1 MTAPSASAAVADG
14 NARHW
19 RFLLLFALANAGGTI
34 GYLPLFTVFLPMKV
48 EAVAGA
54 ERLNLFTLVAMVGT
68 LAAIAAN
75 LGFGWLSDRSAARG
89 TGRRRWLLIGVIGLA
104 IAYALFAQAQS
115 PLGVL
120 LSVVAVQCA
129 ANAVLAP
136 LMALMADEIPDGQ
149 KGFTG
154 GLLALANP
162 IGAATAW
169 ALVKLPGLGEMAR
182 LELLSLGIALL
193 VAPLAFSAAR
203 RLPVQAAALPR
214 AQARRNLAAAWIAR
228 LLLQSAGNG
237 LTLYLYYY
245 FADLPPR
252 QSALDAADF
261 VGRTLVLAYLL
272 PLPCTLLLG
281 RLSDRIGRRKP
292 FLLAAAAVTASGLA
306 VMALAASRPVAVAG
320 FLVYGVGA
328 QLFMALHGAFWM
340 QELPSERHRGRDLGI
355 LNLTNTLPA
364 LIGTA
369 IAWLAATPGSFAP
382 LLFLLAA
389 LTLAGGLVMLVVREP
404 AAPADQG

>member
-1 MTAPSASAAVADG
+1 MSAASAHTPADAS
-14 NARHW
+14 ARRG

-48 EAVAGA
+48 EAVAGPD
-54 ERLNLFTLVAMVGT
+54 RLNLFTLIAFVGT

-75 LGFGWLSDRSAARG
+75 LGFGWLSDRSVARG
-89 TGRRRWLLIGVIGLA
+89 GGRRGWLLLGIAGLA
-104 IAYALFAQAQS
+104 LAYAMFARAAS
-115 PLGVL
+115 PLTVL
-120 LSVVAVQCA
+120 IAVVAVQCA

-136 LMALMADEIPDGQ
+136 LMALMADEIPDAQ

-169 ALVKLPGLGEMAR
+169 ALVQLPGVAEPGRLG
-182 LELLSLGIALL
+182 LLSLAIVLL
-193 VAPLAFSAAR
+193 VAPLAVSRAR
-203 RLPVQAAALPR
+203 RLPTPAAALPR
-214 AQARRNLAAAWIAR
+214 AQARRNLAAAWLAR

-252 QSALDAADF
+252 DTAIGTADF

-281 RLSDRIGRRKP
+281 RVSDRIGRRKP
-292 FLLAAAAVTASGLA
+292 FLLGAAIVTAGGLA
-306 VMALAASRPVAVAG
+306 VMGLAATRPVAVAG

-340 QELPSERHRGRDLGI
+340 QELPSARHRGRDLGI
-355 LNLTNTLPA
+355 LNLTNTVPA
-364 LIGTA
+364 LVGTA
-369 IAWLAATPGSFAP
+369 IAWLATTPGSFAP
-382 LLFLLAA
+382 LLFLLSG
-389 LTLAGGLVMLVVREP
+389 LTLAGGVAMLVVREP
-404 AAPADQG
+404 AADDQG

>member
-1 MTAPSASAAVADG
+1 MHAPTPSLSAQGA
-14 NARHW
+14 ARHW

-34 GYLPLFTVFLPMKV
+34 GYLPLFTVFLPIKV
-48 EAVAGA
+48 EAIAGA
-54 ERLNLFTLVAMVGT
+54 GRLNLFTLVAAIGT
-68 LAAIAAN
+68 VAAIAAN
-75 LGFGWLSDRSAARG
+75 IGFGWLSDRSLARG
-89 TGRRRWLLIGVIGLA
+89 KGRRGWLLLGTPGLA
-104 IAYALFAQAQS
+104 LAYALFARAKS
-115 PLGVL
+115 PAEVTLA
-120 LSVVAVQCA
+120 VVAVQCA

-136 LMALMADEIPDGQ
+136 LLALMADEIPDAQ

-169 ALVKLPGLGEMAR
+169 ALVQLPGATETLRLG
-182 LELLSLGIALL
+182 LLSLGIALL

-203 RLPVQAAALPR
+203 RLPPQPAPLPR
-214 AQARRNLAAAWIAR
+214 VQARRNLAAAWVAR

-252 QSALDAADF
+252 QTAAAAADF

-292 FLLAAAAVTASGLA
+292 FLLASAAVTAGGLLVMGLA
-306 VMALAASRPVAVAG
+306 DTRTIAVAG
-320 FLVYGVGA
+320 FLIYGVGA

-364 LIGTA
+364 LVGTA
-369 IAWLAATPGSFAP
+369 IAWVAATPGSFAP
-382 LLFLLAA
+382 LLFLLSG
-389 LTLAGGLVMLVVREP
+389 LTLAGGLVMLAVREP
-404 AAPADQG
+404 AQG

>member
-1 MTAPSASAAVADG
+1 MTVPRPFTPADTS
-14 NARHW
+14 ARHW

-48 EAVAGA
+48 EAVAGVD
-54 ERLNLFTLVAMVGT
+54 RLNLFTLVALIGT
-68 LAAIAAN
+68 LAAIGAN
-75 LGFGWLSDRSAARG
+75 LGFGWLSDRSVARG
-89 TGRRRWLLIGVIGLA
+89 HGRRRWLLLGIVGLA
-104 IAYALFAQAQS
+104 LSYALFARATS

-120 LSVVAVQCA
+120 LAVVAVQCA

-136 LMALMADEIPDGQ
+136 LLALMADEIPDAQ

-169 ALVKLPGLGEMAR
+169 ALVKLPGLSETGR
-182 LELLSLGIALL
+182 LCLLSLAIALL
-193 VAPLAFSAAR
+193 IVPLAFSTAR
-203 RLPVQAAALPR
+203 RLPTHAAPIPR
-214 AQARRNLAAAWIAR
+214 AVARRNLAVAWIAR

-252 QSALDAADF
+252 QAAIDAADF
-261 VGRTLVLAYLL
+261 VSRTLVLAYLL

-292 FLLAAAAVTASGLA
+292 FLLGAAAVTAGGLA
-306 VMALAASRPVAVAG
+306 VMALAATRPVAVAG

-328 QLFMALHGAFWM
+328 QVFMALHGAFWM

-369 IAWLAATPGSFAP
+369 VAWLAAMPGSFAP
-382 LLFLLAA
+382 LLFLLSG
-389 LTLAGGLVMLVVREP
+389 LTFAGGLVMLMVREP
-404 AAPADQG
+404 APAGQG

>member
-1 MTAPSASAAVADG
+1 MIAPTPPVTTESAAR
-14 NARHW
+14 NW

-34 GYLPLFTVFLPMKV
+34 GYLPLFTVFLPIKV

-54 ERLNLFTLVAMVGT
+54 DRLNLFTLVAAIGT
-68 LAAIAAN
+68 IAAIAAN
-75 LGFGWLSDRSAARG
+75 IGFGWLSDRSHLRG
-89 TGRRRWLLIGVIGLA
+89 RGRRGWLLLGIVGLA
-104 IAYALFAQAQS
+104 VAYALFARAQS
-115 PLGVL
+115 PVGVL
-120 LSVVAVQCA
+120 IAVVAVQCA

-136 LMALMADEIPDGQ
+136 LLALMADEIPDAQ

-169 ALVKLPGLGEMAR
+169 ALVKLPGMTETGRLG
-182 LELLSLGIALL
+182 LLSLAIALL
-193 VAPLAFSAAR
+193 IAPLAFSAAR
-203 RLPVQAAALPR
+203 RLPSQPPPLARSL
-214 AQARRNLAAAWIAR
+214 ARRNLAAAWVAR
-228 LLLQSAGNG
+228 LLLQAAGNG

-252 QSALDAADF
+252 QNAAEAADF

-281 RLSDRIGRRKP
+281 RLSDRMARRKP
-292 FLLAAAAVTASGLA
+292 FLLGAAAVTAGGLLVMGLA
-306 VMALAASRPVAVAG
+306 DARPIAVAG
-320 FLVYGVGA
+320 FLIYAVGA

-364 LIGTA
+364 LVGTG
-369 IAWLAATPGSFAP
+369 IAWIVATPGSFAP
-382 LLFLLAA
+382 LLFLLSG
-389 LTLAGGLVMLVVREP
+389 LTLAGGLVMLSVREP
-404 AAPADQG
+404 SAGAQG

>member
-1 MTAPSASAAVADG
+1 MTASSTPAAVADG
-14 NARHW
+14 TARHW
-19 RFLLLFALANAGGTI
+19 RFLLVFALANAGGTI

-48 EAVAGA
+48 EAVAGPD
-54 ERLNLFTLVAMVGT
+54 RLNLFTLVAMVGT
-68 LAAIAAN
+68 VAAIAAN

-89 TGRRRWLLIGVIGLA
+89 KGRRRWLVVGVIGLA
-104 IAYALFAQAQS
+104 VAYALFARAHS
-115 PLGVL
+115 PASVL
-120 LSVVAVQCA
+120 LAVVAVQCA

-169 ALVKLPGLGEMAR
+169 ALVKLPGLAEAAR
-182 LELLSLGIALL
+182 LGLLSLAIALL
-193 VAPLAFSAAR
+193 VVPLAFSGAR
-203 RLPVQAAALPR
+203 RLPQQAVALPQTR
-214 AQARRNLAAAWIAR
+214 ARRNLAAAWVAR

-252 QSALDAADF
+252 RSALDAADF

-292 FLLAAAAVTASGLA
+292 FLLGAAAITAGGLA
-306 VMALAASRPVAVAG
+306 VMALAVSRPVAVTG

-328 QLFMALHGAFWM
+328 QLFMAIHGAFWM
-340 QELPSERHRGRDLGI
+340 QELPSAQHRGRDLGI

-364 LIGTA
+364 LVGTA
-369 IAWLAATPGSFAP
+369 IAWVAATPGSFAP
-382 LLFLLAA
+382 LLFLLSG
-389 LTLAGGLVMLVVREP
+389 LTLAGGLVMLLVREP
-404 AAPADQG
+404 SPADQG

>member
-1 MTAPSASAAVADG
+1 MSARPAPASTDSSA
-14 NARHW
+14 RPW

-54 ERLNLFTLVAMVGT
+54 GRLNLFTLVALIGT
-68 LAAIAAN
+68 IAAIAAN
-75 LGFGWLSDRSAARG
+75 IGFGWLSDRSVSRG
-89 TGRRRWLLIGVIGLA
+89 GGRRRWLLLGTLGLA
-104 IAYALFAQAQS
+104 LAYAGFARADS
-115 PLGVL
+115 PVAVL
-120 LSVVAVQCA
+120 LAVIAVQCA

-136 LMALMADEIPDGQ
+136 LLALMADEIPDAQ

-162 IGAATAW
+162 IGAASAW
-169 ALVKLPGLGEMAR
+169 ALVQLPGLAENGR
-182 LELLSLGIALL
+182 LGLLSLGIALL
-193 VAPLAFSAAR
+193 IAPLALSPAH
-203 RLPVQAAALPR
+203 RLPPQPAPLPR

-228 LLLQSAGNG
+228 LLLQAAGNG

-252 QSALDAADF
+252 QDALRAADF

-292 FLLAAAAVTASGLA
+292 FLLASAAVTAGGLGL
-306 VMALAASRPVAVAG
+306 MGLAASRPVAVAG

-364 LIGTA
+364 LVGTA
-369 IAWLAATPGSFAP
+369 IAWAVATPGSFAP

-389 LTLAGGLVMLVVREP
+389 LTLGGGLVMLLVREP
-404 AAPADQG
+404 APAQG

>member
-1 MTAPSASAAVADG
+1 MTAPTASAAVLDG
-14 NARHW
+14 TARHW

-48 EAVAGA
+48 EALAGPD
-54 ERLNLFTLVAMVGT
+54 RLNLFTLVAMVGT

-89 TGRRRWLLIGVIGLA
+89 KGRRRWLIVGVISLSV
-104 IAYALFAQAQS
+104 AYALFARAHS
-115 PLGVL
+115 PASVL
-120 LSVVAVQCA
+120 LAVVAVQCA

-169 ALVKLPGLGEMAR
+169 ALVKLPGLAETGR
-182 LELLSLGIALL
+182 LGLLSLAIALL
-193 VAPLAFSAAR
+193 VVPLAFSAAR
-203 RLPVQAAALPR
+203 RLPPQGAARPR
-214 AQARRNLAAAWIAR
+214 TQARRNLAAAWIAR

-245 FADLPPR
+245 FADLPPH
-252 QSALDAADF
+252 QSALGDADF

-292 FLLAAAAVTASGLA
+292 FLLAAAAVTAGGLA

-369 IAWLAATPGSFAP
+369 IAWLAATPGSFTP
-382 LLFLLAA
+382 LLFLLSA
-389 LTLAGGLVMLVVREP
+389 LTLGGGLVMLLVREP
-404 AAPADQG
+404 ASAGQG